1 MSRPWLNG
9 EGRINE
15 GGLSSRPSKIEVS
28 TIEIVERY
36 KIWEPTTNAREA
48 VESVLQSVPDE
59 YLTGL
64 NRIVLTEAGGFN
76 RAARRKK
83 TRHRGKTK
91 NSREAIGSYHQA
103 WQGQKA
109 YIELFVDNIV
119 AQCPKAMKISPL
131 RDLVFAD
138 VLFHEIGHHIH
149 ITGTKV
155 YREREDVADEWMHR
169 LAKTYLRRKWYLR
182 RLAKIFD
189 LNSVLRIRL

>member
-1 MSRPWLNG
+1 MN
-9 EGRINE
+9 
-15 GGLSSRPSKIEVS
+15 
-28 TIEIVERY
+28 
-36 KIWEPTTNAREA
+36 
-48 VESVLQSVPDE
+48 SVLQSVPNE

-64 NRIVLTEAGGFN
+64 NRIVLTDAGGLN
-76 RAARRKK
+76 RAGRRKK

-91 NSREAIGSYHQA
+91 NRREAIGSYHQA
-103 WQGQKA
+103 GQGQKT

-149 ITGTKV
+149 MTRAKV
-155 YREREDVADEWMHR
+155 YREREDVADEWMQR

-182 RLAKIFD
+182 PLAKIFD